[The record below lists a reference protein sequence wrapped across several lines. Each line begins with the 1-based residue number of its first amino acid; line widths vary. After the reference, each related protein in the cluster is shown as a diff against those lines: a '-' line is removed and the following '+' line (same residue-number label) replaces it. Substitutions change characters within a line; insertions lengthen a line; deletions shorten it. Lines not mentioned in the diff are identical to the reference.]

1 MSGPL
6 AGVRVLDLTSVVMG
20 PYATQ
25 WLGDYG
31 ADVIKIEPPDGDVM
45 RLSGPM
51 KSERMGHFYLS
62 TNRNKRSVVI
72 DLKAPGGRDVM
83 LELAKTADVL
93 VYNVRPRAMERL
105 GLGYEALRAVNTGLI
120 YVGGIGFSQRGRYA
134 ARPAYDDLVQGMS
147 GLPWLTQQA
156 GAAEPRYAPMV
167 LADRLVGL
175 QLALAVTSALYHRAR
190 TGQGQKVDVPMFEGM
205 ASIVLGEHLAGEQ
218 FHPAIGPPGYSR
230 SLTRGRRP
238 YRTRDGYL
246 CTLIYN
252 DKQWRKF
259 LEVVGRPEMMDEDSR
274 FSSQGARLANIDA
287 VYGFLGEM
295 LATRTTDEWLD
306 VFAKADLPAAR
317 MYSIEDLKNDD
328 HLREIGFLEEATHPS
343 EGTIVSIANPTEWS
357 ESPPAVRRHAPCLG
371 EHTIEVLRECGLD
384 EAVIRELVDRGVVA
398 VPASDA
404 AESSSRGTV

>member
-6 AGVRVLDLTSVVMG
+6 EGVRILDLTSVVMG

-31 ADVIKIEPPDGDVM
+31 ADVVKIEPPEGDVM

-51 KSERMGHFYLS
+51 KSGRMGHFYLS

-72 DLKAPGGRDVM
+72 DLKSARGREVM
-83 LELAKTADVL
+83 LELVKTADVL

-105 GLGYEALRAVNTGLI
+105 GLGYEALRAVNGGLI
-120 YVGGIGFSQRGRYA
+120 YAGGIGFSQRGRYA

-147 GLPWLTQQA
+147 GLPWLTLQA
-156 GAAEPRYAPMV
+156 GAAEPRYAPLV

-175 QLALAVTSALYHRAR
+175 QLALAVTSALYHRAL
-190 TGQGQKVDVPMFEGM
+190 TGEGQKIDVPMFEGM
-205 ASIVLGEHLAGEQ
+205 ASIVLGEHLAGAQ
-218 FHPAIGPPGYSR
+218 FDPPIGPFGYSR
-230 SLTRGRRP
+230 SLTTGRRP

-252 DKQWRKF
+252 DKQWRSF
-259 LEVVGRPEMMDEDSR
+259 LEVIGRPRLMEEDPR
-274 FSSQGARLANIDA
+274 FASQGARLAHIDA

-295 LATRTTDEWLD
+295 LATRTTEEWLRL
-306 VFAKADLPAAR
+306 FEAADLPAAP
-317 MYSIEDLKNDD
+317 MYSMEDLVQDA
-328 HLREIGFLEEATHPS
+328 HLRETGFLGEAVHPS

-357 ESPPAVRRHAPCLG
+357 ATPPAVRRHAPRLG
-371 EHTIEVLRECGLD
+371 EHTVEVLRECGFGDDEIGALLD
-384 EAVIRELVDRGVVA
+384 EGSIG
-398 VPASDA
+398 A
-404 AESSSRGTV
+404 A

>member
-1 MSGPL
+1 MAGPL
-6 AGVRVLDLTSVVMG
+6 EGVRVLDLTSVVMG

-31 ADVIKIEPPDGDVM
+31 ADVVKIEPPEGDVM

-51 KSERMGHFYLS
+51 KSERMGHFYLT

-72 DLKAPGGRDVM
+72 DLKAPGGREVM
-83 LELAKTADVL
+83 LDLVRTADVL

-105 GLGYEALRAVNTGLI
+105 GLGYEDLRAVNTGLI

-147 GLPWLTQQA
+147 GLPWLTRQA
-156 GAAEPRYAPMV
+156 GADEPSYAPLV

-175 QLALAVTSALYHRAR
+175 QLALAVASALYHRAR

-205 ASIVLGEHLAGEQ
+205 ASIVLGEHLAGEL
-218 FHPAIGPPGYSR
+218 FDPAIGSFGYSR

-259 LEVVGRPEMMDEDSR
+259 LEVIGRPEMMDEDPR

-295 LATRTTDEWLD
+295 LAMRTTDEWLR
-306 VFAKADLPAAR
+306 VFEQADLPAAP
-317 MYSIEDLKNDD
+317 MYSIEDLKNDE
-328 HLREIGFLEEATHPS
+328 HLRETGFLGDTLHPS
-343 EGTIVSIANPTEWS
+343 EGPIASIANPTEWS
-357 ESPPAVRRHAPCLG
+357 ETPPVMRRHAPRLG
-371 EHTIEVLRECGLD
+371 EHTIEVLRETGLD
-384 EAVIRELVDRGVVA
+384 EATIEGLVRRGVVGVA
-398 VPASDA
+398 RS
-404 AESSSRGTV
+404 